1 MAKTFKIDYQA
12 PTEGRLIISIN
23 GDFVLASLEKECSK
37 LVDYINQYSEIQIS
51 LSQVSEMDLAAY
63 QFLVFILNQH
73 SKGKSIKIN
82 ANVDQKLKNIFKI
95 AGINLDDLNKNQ

>member
-1 MAKTFKIDYQA
+1 MAKTLKIDYQA

-23 GDFVLASLEKECSK
+23 GDFVLDSLEKECSK
-37 LVDYINQYSEIQIS
+37 LADYINQYSEIQIS

-73 SKGKSIKIN
+73 SKNKTIKIN

-95 AGINLDDLNKNQ
+95 AGINLDELNKNQ